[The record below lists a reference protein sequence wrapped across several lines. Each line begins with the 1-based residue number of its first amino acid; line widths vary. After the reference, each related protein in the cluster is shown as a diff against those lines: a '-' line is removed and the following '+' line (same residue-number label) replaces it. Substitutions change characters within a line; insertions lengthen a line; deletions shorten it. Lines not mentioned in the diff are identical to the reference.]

1 METLDYTAPAT
12 LLVRQGGTDSTETG
26 PLASMVERA
35 MELHVSQRVSVT
47 LELNGR
53 PLGFGL
59 IEAIY
64 QRPDFPGRSN
74 PGWLPASPRGA
85 SLASGLLKSIAD
97 ATGLDLRREYS
108 KAAVLVVEDDPIVR
122 MIGTDLLADA
132 GFDVFEAESADEAVH
147 LLLAHPEIRLL
158 FTDVNMPGS
167 LDGVQL
173 ADWACAQRPG
183 LKVLIGS
190 GLQRPSPGALPACA
204 DFVPKPYRPEAIVER
219 IRSLLA
225 A

>member
-1 METLDYTAPAT
+1 MDSLDYTAPAS

-35 MELHVSQRVSVT
+35 MELHVGQRVSVT
-47 LELNGR
+47 LQLNGSS
-53 PLGFGL
+53 LGFGL

-64 QRPDFPGRSN
+64 QRPDFPGRPN
-74 PGWLPASPRGA
+74 PGWLPGAPRPA
-85 SLASGLLKSIAD
+85 SLASGLLKGIAD
-97 ATGLDLRREYS
+97 ATGLDLRREHS

-122 MIGTDLLADA
+122 MIGTDLLTDA
-132 GFDVFEAESADEAVH
+132 GFDVFEAENADEAVH
-147 LLLAHPEIRLL
+147 VLLANPSIQLL

-173 ADWACAQRPG
+173 ADWACSQRPG

-190 GLQRPSPGALPACA
+190 GLERPSRAALPDSA
-204 DFVPKPYRPEAIVER
+204 DFIPKPYRPEAIVER
-219 IRSLLA
+219 IRTLLA